1 MVANQ
6 RVQKEMHVVV
16 HVGELERVHERVD
29 ATRDKPH
36 RQATATRS
44 ARQPDPGAVLS
55 SSASSAELCV
65 QDPEGQTPLA
75 AAIAEKKYDCAK
87 VLLGYDAALAI
98 PEKEL
103 KAYNLIQKCKKE
115 AAMEEPP
122 EDVEIVDVNDAE
134 WQKTKNEEMF
144 GPGEKLRWA

>member
-16 HVGELERVHERVD
+16 HVGELERVRERVD

-55 SSASSAELCV
+55 SSASSAVCILSS
-65 QDPEGQTPLA
+65 G
-75 AAIAEKKYDCAK
+75 AK
-87 VLLGYDAALAI
+87 EYVLHCSLL
-98 PEKEL
+98 P
-103 KAYNLIQKCKKE
+103 
-115 AAMEEPP
+115 
-122 EDVEIVDVNDAE
+122 
-134 WQKTKNEEMF
+134 
-144 GPGEKLRWA
+144 

>member
-16 HVGELERVHERVD
+16 HVGELERVRERVD

-55 SSASSAELCV
+55 SSASSAVRILSS
-65 QDPEGQTPLA
+65 G
-75 AAIAEKKYDCAK
+75 AK
-87 VLLGYDAALAI
+87 RVAMHD
-98 PEKEL
+98 
-103 KAYNLIQKCKKE
+103 QK
-115 AAMEEPP
+115 
-122 EDVEIVDVNDAE
+122 
-134 WQKTKNEEMF
+134 
-144 GPGEKLRWA
+144 GEVSTRERESERSE

>member
-16 HVGELERVHERVD
+16 HVGELERVRERVD

-55 SSASSAELCV
+55 SSASSAVRILSS
-65 QDPEGQTPLA
+65 G
-75 AAIAEKKYDCAK
+75 AK
-87 VLLGYDAALAI
+87 VVKPWYNFNERPRTYLPTYLPNLLLRTQTTYL
-98 PEKEL
+98 PTSFSVTL
-103 KAYNLIQKCKKE
+103 LS
-115 AAMEEPP
+115 
-122 EDVEIVDVNDAE
+122 
-134 WQKTKNEEMF
+134 
-144 GPGEKLRWA
+144 KL

>member
-16 HVGELERVHERVD
+16 HVGELERVRERVD

-55 SSASSAELCV
+55 SSASSAVRILSS
-65 QDPEGQTPLA
+65 G
-75 AAIAEKKYDCAK
+75 AK
-87 VLLGYDAALAI
+87 LVGLS
-98 PEKEL
+98 
-103 KAYNLIQKCKKE
+103 
-115 AAMEEPP
+115 
-122 EDVEIVDVNDAE
+122 V
-134 WQKTKNEEMF
+134 
-144 GPGEKLRWA
+144 GPDRF

>member
-1 MVANQ
+1 MADMDEDKAATIMASA
-6 RVQKEMHVVV
+6 QKGKKARAAGASKKSKIWQALGRPCAVTLA
-16 HVGELERVHERVD
+16 ELC
-29 ATRDKPH
+29 
-36 RQATATRS
+36 
-44 ARQPDPGAVLS
+44 

>member
-16 HVGELERVHERVD
+16 HVGELERVRERVD

-55 SSASSAELCV
+55 SSASSAVRILSSGAKAMC
-65 QDPEGQTPLA
+65 GGLA
-75 AAIAEKKYDCAK
+75 LSRFHSEP
-87 VLLGYDAALAI
+87 ALSHVH
-98 PEKEL
+98 
-103 KAYNLIQKCKKE
+103 
-115 AAMEEPP
+115 EPHRRP
-122 EDVEIVDVNDAE
+122 PTAHAQGKHGNMRMRVRPQSDTA
-134 WQKTKNEEMF
+134 
-144 GPGEKLRWA
+144 

>member
-16 HVGELERVHERVD
+16 HVGELERVRERVD

-55 SSASSAELCV
+55 SSASSAV
-65 QDPEGQTPLA
+65 RILA
-75 AAIAEKKYDCAK
+75 GTSSSLAK
-87 VLLGYDAALAI
+87 GSALS
-98 PEKEL
+98 
-103 KAYNLIQKCKKE
+103 
-115 AAMEEPP
+115 
-122 EDVEIVDVNDAE
+122 
-134 WQKTKNEEMF
+134 
-144 GPGEKLRWA
+144 

>member
-16 HVGELERVHERVD
+16 HVGELERVRERVD

-55 SSASSAELCV
+55 SSASSAVRILSSGAKENGVSEVVRVAHDFPNLNT
-65 QDPEGQTPLA
+65 GTGHTRGRTRNGRHTRHRTQTADTQISPPS
-75 AAIAEKKYDCAK
+75 
-87 VLLGYDAALAI
+87 G
-98 PEKEL
+98 
-103 KAYNLIQKCKKE
+103 AY
-115 AAMEEPP
+115 
-122 EDVEIVDVNDAE
+122 
-134 WQKTKNEEMF
+134 F
-144 GPGEKLRWA
+144 SY

>member
-16 HVGELERVHERVD
+16 HVGELERVRERVD

-55 SSASSAELCV
+55 SSASSAVRILSSGAKADGLAGETPRNKTQV
-65 QDPEGQTPLA
+65 PGQSA
-75 AAIAEKKYDCAK
+75 AVKAKAEHSRAVK
-87 VLLGYDAALAI
+87 
-98 PEKEL
+98 
-103 KAYNLIQKCKKE
+103 
-115 AAMEEPP
+115 
-122 EDVEIVDVNDAE
+122 
-134 WQKTKNEEMF
+134 
-144 GPGEKLRWA
+144 